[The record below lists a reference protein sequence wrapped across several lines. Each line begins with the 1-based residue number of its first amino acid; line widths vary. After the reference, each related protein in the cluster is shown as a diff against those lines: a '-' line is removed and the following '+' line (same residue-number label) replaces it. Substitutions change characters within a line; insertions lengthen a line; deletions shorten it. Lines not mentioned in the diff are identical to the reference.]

1 MSGKGG
7 IVHYIGLCALSASFG
22 IADALVQGGMV
33 GDMSF
38 MCPEFIQVVLTQNI
52 FYLYN
57 LNIILVF

>member
-22 IADALVQGGMV
+22 VADALVQGGMV

-38 MCPEFIQVVLTQNI
+38 MCPESSRLFLLKIFLFIQS
-52 FYLYN
+52 
-57 LNIILVF
+57 